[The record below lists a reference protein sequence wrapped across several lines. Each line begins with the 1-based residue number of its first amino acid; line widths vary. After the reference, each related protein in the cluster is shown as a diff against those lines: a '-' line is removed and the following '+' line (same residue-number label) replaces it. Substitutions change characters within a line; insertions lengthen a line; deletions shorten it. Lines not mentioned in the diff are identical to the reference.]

1 MNNQSPYGFN
11 PGVGSNYSP
20 YPPSHPPAGYP
31 PQTSMPS
38 ASPYPPQPGYPPA
51 APAPAQSHNAPG
63 WFGNTAAA
71 VMAANAFQ
79 RPTHQVGFNTMP
91 SQSTP
96 YPSAMPTPGP
106 GPASG
111 MPPAPMPAV
120 PPTAGY
126 LPQPGMPVPTPTP
139 SVAMPAAPQGAMPAA
154 PTAMHAPPSHT
165 STPHAYPANPM
176 PTAAAP
182 PVSMPA
188 APAPASAAY
197 TSTSAPPM
205 ASQPPLP
212 QSTNMPS
219 HPSAPTVVPA
229 PSPSVPPPAKDYQS
243 KTSTSSQVTSV
254 TASMAATKISK
265 VNRGTVKDY
274 SPFSSETDAEILKK
288 AMKGFGC
295 DEKAIIFIMYS
306 RSHQQRQQIV
316 RDFKTLFGKD
326 LIKCLKNELSG
337 KVQDTVLALL
347 KEPAEVDAHE
357 LRKAMKGLGTTE
369 STLVEIIC
377 SRNNQELSD
386 IKAAFK
392 NEYDRDLEK
401 DVYSE
406 TSGHFR
412 NFLASLLHGNRSD
425 DQTVDV
431 QQSAKEAKAL
441 YKAGEARWGTD
452 ESKFK
457 TLLAAR
463 SYPQLRSIFQ
473 EYSKI
478 CKYTIEESIK
488 REMSGDLMKF
498 SCAQSTPM
506 YLAQR
511 LHKALTGS
519 LDSSAVIRIVVTR
532 SEVDMEDIK
541 AEFLKLYGK
550 RVEDVVEDKLS
561 GSFKR
566 IILGLLGARE

>member
-1 MNNQSPYGFN
+1 
-11 PGVGSNYSP
+11 
-20 YPPSHPPAGYP
+20 
-31 PQTSMPS
+31 
-38 ASPYPPQPGYPPA
+38 
-51 APAPAQSHNAPG
+51 
-63 WFGNTAAA
+63 
-71 VMAANAFQ
+71 
-79 RPTHQVGFNTMP
+79 
-91 SQSTP
+91 
-96 YPSAMPTPGP
+96 
-106 GPASG
+106 
-111 MPPAPMPAV
+111 
-120 PPTAGY
+120 
-126 LPQPGMPVPTPTP
+126 
-139 SVAMPAAPQGAMPAA
+139 
-154 PTAMHAPPSHT
+154 
-165 STPHAYPANPM
+165 
-176 PTAAAP
+176 
-182 PVSMPA
+182 
-188 APAPASAAY
+188 
-197 TSTSAPPM
+197 
-205 ASQPPLP
+205 
-212 QSTNMPS
+212 
-219 HPSAPTVVPA
+219 
-229 PSPSVPPPAKDYQS
+229 
-243 KTSTSSQVTSV
+243 
-254 TASMAATKISK
+254 
-265 VNRGTVKDY
+265 
-274 SPFSSETDAEILKK
+274 
-288 AMKGFGC
+288 MKGFGC

-488 REMSGDLMKF
+488 REMSGDLMKCMLAII